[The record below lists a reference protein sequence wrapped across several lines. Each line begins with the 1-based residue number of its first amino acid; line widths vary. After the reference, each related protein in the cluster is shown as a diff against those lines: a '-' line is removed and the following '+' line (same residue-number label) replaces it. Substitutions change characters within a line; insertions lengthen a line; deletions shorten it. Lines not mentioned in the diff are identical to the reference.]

1 MANFKRFYSAVEA
14 AEKIMT
20 DWSDE
25 EDDNIDMV
33 MLPTEN
39 VYVVTDDEQIADDG
53 DKIDNGLRNDV
64 CGTSQLQ
71 ANISEIEENLA
82 YDDNISDFEISKREE
97 RALNQLI
104 GENFIG
110 DK

>member
-1 MANFKRFYSAVEA
+1 M
-14 AEKIMT
+14 
-20 DWSDE
+20 

-33 MLPTEN
+33 ILPTEN

-64 CGTSQLQ
+64 YGTSQLQ
-71 ANISEIEENLA
+71 ASISEIEENLA

-104 GENFIG
+104 GENFVG

>member
-1 MANFKRFYSAVEA
+1 M
-14 AEKIMT
+14 
-20 DWSDE
+20 

-33 MLPTEN
+33 ILPTEN

-71 ANISEIEENLA
+71 ESISEIEENLA
-82 YDDNISDFEISKREE
+82 YDDNSDFEISKREE
-97 RALNQLI
+97 RAVNQLI
-104 GENFIG
+104 GENFVG